1 MRKDRNNLLYLK
13 DILEAINFIEIY
25 ILDAPDMED
34 FIKEKGLY
42 QDWID
47 VAVLSRV
54 FTQI

>member
-1 MRKDRNNLLYLK
+1 MRKDKNNLPYLK